1 MYLDS
6 DFVLLQ
12 VVKLHQKLG
21 KPIPEPAP
29 LKPPEPKETKEN
41 SDKKAGNGNKGAMR
55 KQPPKKMAA
64 PKITFVG
71 GTKLTSTGLVKSE
84 AGSTN
89 AGVSAG
95 ASTAGTPVGQDAEM
109 EEGWY
114 YCFLPGQFIK
124 HSISVSVQVH
134 VINSHNPRVVFR
146 IP

>member
-1 MYLDS
+1 
-6 DFVLLQ
+6 
-12 VVKLHQKLG
+12 
-21 KPIPEPAP
+21 
-29 LKPPEPKETKEN
+29 
-41 SDKKAGNGNKGAMR
+41 MR

-95 ASTAGTPVGQDAEM
+95 TSTAGTPVGQDAEM